1 MSYPRGAIQALID
14 HLVQTSGEPDAV
26 SAIRA
31 RAVQVIDEFVMLFG
45 EPERMPLDLLALA
58 SFLGIK
64 LGEDAPAYSPDAELA
79 PDGRGGVEMRLNP
92 DRPETRQRFSIGH
105 EITHTFFPEYS
116 SHVWPRADARYR
128 DLNDPNDYLEMLCDI
143 GSAELVFPRRWFS
156 GHAAGVTTAAGL
168 VELAQT
174 YRASRQATVRRF
186 AELSTGEV
194 VAVFLSWKLKPT
206 QRNEVGRAEQPN
218 LFGTSPEEEVRQ
230 VLKLRVEYAIPS
242 NGFKQAGH
250 FVPRDK
256 SVDYS
261 CPLHQATTTVSPTDG
276 EYFLGLGQSSG
287 LYRIHAVPLWTP
299 EEECG
304 PNGEVAVAAILY
316 PLQVR
321 RPKKKRDVNTPPGL
335 FGIPNQPG
343 DSV

>member
-1 MSYPRGAIQALID
+1 MTAPRGAAQALIER
-14 HLVQTSGEPDAV
+14 LVQNSGERDAE

-31 RAVQVIDEFVMLFG
+31 RAAQVIDEFVMIFG
-45 EPERMPLDLLALA
+45 EPEQMPLDLLALA

-64 LGEDAPAYSPDAELA
+64 LGDDAPSFSPDAELA

-143 GSAELVFPRRWFS
+143 GAAELVFPRRWFS
-156 GHAAGVTTAAGL
+156 RHAANVTTAAGL

-186 AELSTGEV
+186 AELNTGEV
-194 VAVFLSWKLKPT
+194 AAVFLSWKLKPT
-206 QRNEVGRAEQPN
+206 QRNEVGRVEQPN

-230 VLKLRVEYAIPS
+230 VLRLRVEYSIPS
-242 NGFKQAGH
+242 PTFREAGH

-256 SVDYS
+256 SVQPAT
-261 CPLHQATTTVSPTDG
+261 PLHDAAVTASHTQG
-276 EYFLGLGQSSG
+276 ECHLDLGQSSG

-299 EEECG
+299 EEDRG
-304 PNGEVAVAAILY
+304 PNGEVAVAAILR
-316 PLQVR
+316 PVKVR
-321 RPKKKRDVNTPPGL
+321 RPKKKCDTTETPS
-335 FGIPNQPG
+335 FF
-343 DSV
+343 